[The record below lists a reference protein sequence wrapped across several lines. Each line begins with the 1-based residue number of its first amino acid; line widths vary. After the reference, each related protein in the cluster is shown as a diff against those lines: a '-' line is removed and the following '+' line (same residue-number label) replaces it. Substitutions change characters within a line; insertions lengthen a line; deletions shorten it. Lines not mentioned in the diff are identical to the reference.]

1 MKVIDRV
8 FNPRGGVGKSY
19 KPLWSLYLECG
30 HTRTL
35 CANSPSYYR
44 GELIK
49 HLRCDV
55 CDKPVKRKL
64 QITSDAKLEKFADYI
79 IDNDL

>member
-8 FNPRGGVGKSY
+8 FNPIGGVGEPY
-19 KPLWSLYLECG
+19 KPLWCLYLECG
-30 HTRTL
+30 HARTL
-35 CANSPSYYR
+35 YSTSSNYYR

-55 CDKPVKRKL
+55 CDEPAKRKPKR
-64 QITSDAKLEKFADYI
+64 TSAAELEKFADYI

>member
-30 HTRTL
+30 HVTTL
-35 CANSPSYYR
+35 CA
-44 GELIK
+44 
-49 HLRCDV
+49 
-55 CDKPVKRKL
+55 KPVKRKL

-79 IDNDL
+79 IDNGL